1 MNNKL
6 RIKDIVL
13 CGLFA
18 ALISIGTFIKI
29 PTPLLPITLQTLF
42 VVLAGLILGSKNG
55 AIAVVIYVVIGLL
68 GIPVFTQGG
77 GFAYILNPTFGYIL
91 SFIIGAWV
99 AGFIAEKFKP
109 SILTWTLAGIIAI
122 ILIYA
127 IGIPYFY
134 FISRWYI
141 GNIIAAKTIMIS
153 FILMPLPGDVI
164 SCVVAALLVD
174 RLRKMKIIN

>member
-42 VVLAGLILGSKNG
+42 VVLAGLLLGSKNG

-77 GFAYILNPTFGYIL
+77 GLAYILNPTFGYIL
-91 SFIIGAWV
+91 SFIFGAWV

-134 FISRWYI
+134 FISRWYV

-153 FILMPLPGDVI
+153 FILMPLPGDLI

>member
-42 VVLAGLILGSKNG
+42 VVLAGLLLGSKNG

>member
-42 VVLAGLILGSKNG
+42 VVLAGLLLGSKNG

-77 GFAYILNPTFGYIL
+77 GLAYILNPTFGYIL